1 MLRET
6 LLRRI
11 ETHVE
16 TVVGRYA
23 DVATMWDVVNEAIA
37 DSGDG
42 LLRDS
47 VYSRT
52 TGIDFIVTAFKAARA
67 KDPDALLIY
76 NDYNDHKPDKRKKVI
91 ELLTQLKQKGAPVD
105 AYGMQGHFELGED
118 VIPQLRETFDA
129 LRKLGIK
136 VVVSE
141 LDIDVVPR
149 SRWWAD
155 DGKHRDELARYDP
168 YKDGLPDEIARKQ
181 AEQYAALFRLFDEY
195 SDLIERVSFWNLHD
209 GESWLNDFPWRRVNH
224 PLLFDRSLRP
234 KPAFDAV
241 YATLKTP
248 RTAHAPVE
256 RRDPNSRIGP
266 PAADREDETGND
278 RHLLR
283 RRLHHATLGGDRLP
297 QAAGPLAE
305 TVPRLERGQLRL
317 GRRHHAQHPL
327 ASAERRA
334 RRRLAEGR
342 RAAGRHEQS
351 ARERPGRRRGRRRRR
366 RRDQGDRRHVPGEG
380 PRGDDRADGTL
391 PAPPEQG
398 AGPGHRADQRA
409 AGEVGRREEG
419 SLRQHQR
426 PVDGRPTATCCPG
439 SRATVCT
446 WKRRVTTPGPRR

>member
-1 MLRET
+1 
-6 LLRRI
+6 
-11 ETHVE
+11 
-16 TVVGRYA
+16 
-23 DVATMWDVVNEAIA
+23 MWDVVNEAVG

-149 SRWWAD
+149 AAGGPTTANTATNWPVF
-155 DGKHRDELARYDP
+155 DP

-181 AEQYAALFRLFDEY
+181 AEQYAELFRLFDEY

-209 GESWLNDFPWRRVNH
+209 GESWLNDFPWRRVNY
-224 PLLFDRSLRP
+224 PLLFDRHRRP

-241 YATLKTP
+241 YAVLAIP
-248 RTAHAPVE
+248 ATAHA
-256 RRDPNSRIGP
+256 RDRTPRCESRIAHQQLIAKTKQGTIDIYFEGDSITRRWGATDYP
-266 PAADREDETGND
+266 KFLAHWKKSFHGWNAANFGW
-278 RHLLR
+278 
-283 RRLHHATLGGDRLP
+283 GGDNTHNILWRLQNGELDGVSP
-297 QAAGPLAE
+297 KIVVLQAGTNNL
-305 TVPRLERGQLRL
+305 
-317 GRRHHAQHPL
+317 
-327 ASAERRA
+327 
-334 RRRLAEGR
+334 
-342 RAAGRHEQS
+342 
-351 ARERPGRRRGRRRRR
+351 PGRGPADDAKINEVVSGIRAIVAEFQKRVPKATIIVTGVFPRSQNIELRPRFGRSTSRS
-366 RRDQGDRRHVPGEG
+366 RHWPMASGF
-380 PRGDDRADGTL
+380 ASSASTI
-391 PAPPEQG
+391 
-398 AGPGHRADQRA
+398 
-409 AGEVGRREEG
+409 
-419 SLRQHQR
+419 S
-426 PVDGRPTATCCPG
+426 
-439 SRATVCT
+439 
-446 WKRRVTTPGPRR
+446 